1 MSPRRVNPMRQM
13 LVDAQKLAL
22 VPAEPEPAALPP
34 APEPEGFDFEAYC
47 IGTRATKITTSLKG
61 KGYCESRH
69 GRQFAEIVAQH
80 IRAGEELEISKLQDK
95 HVFNKLPTYEQRM
108 NRYIAELDAGQ
119 IPRAGLF

>member
-1 MSPRRVNPMRQM
+1 MRQM